1 MYTKVELN
9 KALLNILK
17 DVRAR
22 VHEYLYTRKT
32 WRFAGLGI
40 CSEVT
45 LGASSPEIRY
55 GCLRLLKDLMEQWP
69 EFSGDRAYPVPHP
82 DKDPKMAFDLA
93 SPKEMWSPESAY
105 GAARLRLLDWLISQ
119 LEAEAE
125 TETEAEPRPES

>member
-1 MYTKVELN
+1 MSDELN

-55 GCLRLLKDLMEQWP
+55 GCLILLKDLMEQWP
-69 EFSGDRAYPVPHP
+69 EFSGYPSYPVPHP
-82 DKDPKMAFDLA
+82 SDSPDKAFYSA
-93 SPKEMWSPESAY
+93 SAEDMWSPESAY
-105 GAARLRLLDWLISQ
+105 GAARLRLLDWLIAR
-119 LEAEAE
+119 LEAE
-125 TETEAEPRPES
+125 TKT

>member
-1 MYTKVELN
+1 MDTEIELN

-32 WRFAGLGI
+32 WRFDPYLGI
-40 CSEVT
+40 CSTVT
-45 LGASSPEIRY
+45 LGAQSPEV
-55 GCLRLLKDLMEQWP
+55 RLERLNLLTGLMEKWP

-82 DKDPKMAFDLA
+82 IESPDKAFYLA
-93 SPKEMWSPESAY
+93 SAEEMWSPVSAY
-105 GAARLRLLDWLISQ
+105 GAARLRLLDWLIAR

-125 TETEAEPRPES
+125 AEPHPES

>member
-55 GCLRLLKDLMEQWP
+55 GCLILLKDLMEQWP

-82 DKDPKMAFDLA
+82 SERPDMAFDLTSA
-93 SPKEMWSPESAY
+93 EDKWNPGNAY
-105 GAARLRLLDWLISQ
+105 GAARLRLLDWLISR
-119 LEAEAE
+119 LEAE
-125 TETEAEPRPES
+125 TETET